1 MGKDCISILG
11 FNDKYIKW
19 IGIIL
24 LTIAIPNAFYIEYH
38 AKNGI
43 PHWVGYIVTIC
54 YTILL
59 WFSVRGFFFYTIKKF
74 KIPDELSKAVVFFT
88 TIVFTLL
95 TVVAIVGNFLESQF
109 IPNCE
114 FGLHMILKNMT
125 ITSLIVIGV
134 IGIYFGGYMISRLKD
149 SITEQERLAKEN
161 VKSQLETLKNQVNP
175 HFLFNSLNTLASIIP
190 DEPEQ
195 AVKYTEM
202 LSKVYR
208 YILEIKDHKVIS
220 LAEEMDC
227 INAYDFMLQIRFG
240 NNFKIEQNINEA
252 DLNKF
257 VVPLCLQLLVENAIK
272 HNVISTKKP
281 LIISIISGPNNNLI
295 VKNNLQK
302 KEQVMNST
310 GTGLANITSRYKIL
324 VNKTVDVSVT
334 KEAFTVSIPLINIDS
349 YETA

>member
-1 MGKDCISILG
+1 LGKDCINILG

-19 IGIIL
+19 VGIALLIL
-24 LTIAIPNAFYIEYH
+24 VIPNAFYIEYH
-38 AKNGI
+38 ENIGA
-43 PHWVGYIVTIC
+43 PHWIGYIVTTI
-54 YTILL
+54 YTTIL

-74 KIPDELSKAVVFFT
+74 KIPEELNKAIIFFASNVFILL
-88 TIVFTLL
+88 TIVA
-95 TVVAIVGNFLESQF
+95 VIGNFVESKF

-114 FGLHMILKNMT
+114 FGFQMILKNMT

-149 SITEQERLAKEN
+149 SITEQERLKRETLQ
-161 VKSQLETLKNQVNP
+161 SQFETLKNQVNP

-195 AVKYTEM
+195 AVKFTEM

-208 YILEIKDHKVIS
+208 YILEIKDKEVIS
-220 LAEEMDC
+220 LAEEIDC
-227 INAYDFMLQIRFG
+227 IKAYDFMLQIRFG

-281 LIISIISGPNNNLI
+281 LIISITSGPNNNLI